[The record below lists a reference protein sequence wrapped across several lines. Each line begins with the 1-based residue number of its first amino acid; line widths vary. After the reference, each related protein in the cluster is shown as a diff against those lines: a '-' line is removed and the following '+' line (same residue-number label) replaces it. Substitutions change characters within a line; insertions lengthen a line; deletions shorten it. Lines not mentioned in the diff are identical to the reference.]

1 MSESTTGETRAEGFF
16 TAERAKAFADA
27 VVAIAMTLL
36 ILPLMESVAD
46 VASDDRSALHWFAE
60 HQQQLM
66 SFVLSFAI
74 IALFWMTHHR
84 VFATVETVTTPLLWI
99 IMAWLLS
106 IVWLPVATAMSGQ
119 MSGED
124 QLVKIVYIGS
134 MVVTSLIMFAQRLYL
149 RAHPRLHRIPPANLV
164 RGMSADIAMALLFA
178 LALVIALLVP
188 AVGYWALL
196 IMYLVA
202 PVQHLIVRAL
212 ARRGGRA
219 AL

>member
-119 MSGED
+119 MSND
-124 QLVKIVYIGS
+124 DPFVKIVYIGS
-134 MVVTSLIMFAQRLYL
+134 MVVTSLIMLAQRLYL
-149 RAHPRLHRIPPANLV
+149 RAHPSLHRITHDHLIGGV
-164 RGMSADIAMALLFA
+164 SADIAVAVLFA
-178 LALVIALLVP
+178 VALVISLLVP

-196 IMYLVA
+196 IMALVS
-202 PVQHLIVRAL
+202 PLQRLL
-212 ARRGGRA
+212 AGRVVRRGG
-219 AL
+219 